1 MRKKSI
7 VSILVIFMFLNIA
20 SFGLLFIST
29 TAIPTTELPEYI
41 AVDSNS
47 GLAGNIARPKINLES
62 GEYQSIAQFEST
74 PPVGTSVLD
83 WYLEAMSDEEASNM
97 TLKKVS
103 GNIEIWVQD
112 DLSFPEGD
120 PRNADPYNTWIS
132 DDMLDYLVEEFN
144 NIIYPICVDFFGMP
158 NDRWGDDTLFEY
170 LNWPSE
176 YWEWAETDNPQRVI
190 LKILNYRDDNYYDPT
205 YPYYVAGFFSSTYDY
220 YYDRN
225 MIHIDSWRYWQRLGD
240 EGTQWFSERPDL
252 VVTRPN
258 VYDSVTAH
266 EYQHLI
272 HADHNPG
279 DDLWMNE
286 GCSTFAELVC
296 GYPVDWSSINSFL
309 ATPDNSLTDWGDQ
322 GNLNILAD
330 YGQVQLFATYLN
342 DHYSTTGPEGAQFL
356 SRFIG
361 LGLPGVEGINAA
373 LTSLGHPVQFEDVFK
388 DWQLANLIHSGDGL
402 YNYNTIDFNDP
413 EAGELRV
420 YELKKKWP
428 TDVHGTDFGNT
439 FSILGYDT
447 GVSRVGSYGTDYIL
461 LSKLKWQKD
470 PELQF
475 NGDEFAWTPHWD
487 KDCTAWYSSSSEPLT
502 ALDLFLDVDLT
513 GISILTIDT
522 FYEIEEGWDFGFV
535 QIYNETLG
543 DWVSLTNSYTT
554 DEHEGTTDAIQA
566 YLPGLTGDSDGWI
579 TMSFDLSGYTGEA
592 TIRFSY
598 MTDWSYMDPGWW
610 IDNVKIDDT
619 LVIEADFWVIYD
631 PPATTFIVTVIQQ
644 AFWEGEYHYDIEI
657 ITEIILDEFN
667 EGVLDLTPFLASIE
681 EGLRY
686 PDLILAI
693 TPRVGISDYSFSV
706 VRT

>member
-20 SFGLLFIST
+20 SLGLLFIST

-41 AVDSNS
+41 PVDMKS
-47 GLAGNIARPKINLES
+47 GLAGNVVMPDISEDMGS
-62 GEYQSIAQFEST
+62 YGGVYDFEDT
-74 PPVGTSVLD
+74 PPVGTTVVD
-83 WYLEAMSDEEASNM
+83 WYLGAMSGDPYM
-97 TLKKVS
+97 TLRWAE
-103 GNIEIWVQD
+103 GNIEIWLQD
-112 DLSFPEGD
+112 DMSFPDGD
-120 PRNADPYNTWIS
+120 PRNDDPYNLMIS
-132 DDMLDYLVEEFN
+132 DDMLEHLADEFN
-144 NIIYPICVDFFGMP
+144 DNIYPTDTEFFGTP
-158 NDRWGDDTLFEY
+158 FDRDGTDTIFEWLGWPEY
-170 LNWPSE
+170 YYNWTV
-176 YWEWAETDNPQRVI
+176 AEDNPQRTI

-205 YPYYVAGFFSSTYDY
+205 YPYYVVGFFSDTYDSY
-220 YYDRN
+220 FDRN
-225 MIHIDSWRYWQRLGD
+225 MIHIDPWRYWQRLGP
-240 EGTQWFSERPDL
+240 EGTVWFDERPDL
-252 VVTRPN
+252 VNTRPY
-258 VYDSVTAH
+258 VYESTVAH

-272 HADHNPG
+272 HADYNPE

-342 DHYSTTGPEGAQFL
+342 DHYSTTGPEGVQFL
-356 SRFIG
+356 SRFVE
-361 LGLPGVEGINAA
+361 LGLPGIEGINAA
-373 LTSLGHPVQFEDVFK
+373 LTNLGHTVQFEDVFK

-402 YNYNTIDFNDP
+402 YNYKTIDFSDP

-420 YELKKKWP
+420 YELKEKWP

-439 FSILGYDT
+439 LSILGYDT

-487 KDCTAWYSSSSEPLT
+487 KDGTAWYSSSSEPLT
-502 ALDLFLDVDLT
+502 ALDLYLDVVLT
-513 GISILTIDT
+513 DTSVLTIDT

-543 DWVSLTNSYTT
+543 DWVSLTNDYTT
-554 DEHEGTTDAIQA
+554 DDHEGTTGAIQA
-566 YLPGLTGDSDGWI
+566 YLPGLTGDSGGWM
-579 TMSFDLSGYTGEA
+579 TMSFDILGYAGEA
-592 TIRFSY
+592 RIRFSY
-598 MTDWSYMDPGWW
+598 MTDWAYMDSGWW
-610 IDNVKIDDT
+610 IDNVKIDGYLMSED
-619 LVIEADFWVIYD
+619 DFEVIYD
-631 PPATTFIVTVIQQ
+631 PPATSFIVTVIRQD
-644 AFWEGEYHYDIEI
+644 FWEGEYHYDIEI
-657 ITEIILDEFN
+657 ITEIILNEYN
-667 EGVLDLTPFLASIE
+667 EGVLDLTPFLSSPGE
-681 EGLRY
+681 ELRY
-686 PDLILAI
+686 PDVILAI
-693 TPRVGISDYSFSV
+693 TPRVGVSDYSFSV